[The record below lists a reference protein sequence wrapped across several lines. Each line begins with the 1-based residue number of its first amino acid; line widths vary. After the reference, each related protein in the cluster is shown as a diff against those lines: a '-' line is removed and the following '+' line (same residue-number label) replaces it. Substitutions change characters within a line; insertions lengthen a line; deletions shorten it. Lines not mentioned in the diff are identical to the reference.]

1 MIETQWTTVANEG
14 DFAADDRVRADVDGT
29 ALTVFRVEGEYF
41 AIADQCTHAR
51 ASLSQ
56 GLIVGKTVMC
66 PLHGAAFDL
75 TSGAALTLPAVKGVK
90 TFPVRVE
97 GGAVQVSLGS
107 DA

>member
-1 MIETQWTTVANEG
+1 MSETQWTTVATEG
-14 DFAADDRVRADVDGT
+14 NFAADDRVRADVDGT
-29 ALTVFRVEGEYF
+29 ALTVFRVEGEYY

-56 GLIVGKTVMC
+56 GLLVGKTVMC

-75 TSGAALTLPAVKGVK
+75 ATGAALTLPAVQGVK

-97 GGAVQVSLGS
+97 DGAVQVSLGGDS
-107 DA
+107 